1 MTSKIHNIPFVN
13 FAKQWKDEKKNI
25 INIISKVF
33 LDGQFVGGDEIDL
46 FQKNITKYTSTKY
59 AVATNSGTDALTL
72 GLSILGIRKGDEVIT
87 TPNSF
92 IASTASIIHIGAT
105 PKFVDVLDDQNMNPD
120 QIERQITKKTK
131 AIMPVHLT
139 GRVCQMDKILK
150 IAKKHNLYVIEDAAQ
165 AIGSKYKNKFAG
177 SFSDIACFSTHPLK
191 NLNASGDGGFL
202 VTNNKKYKNKA
213 SLLINHGIKNRNKVS
228 QFGYVSRMDTLQA
241 AILNFRLKN
250 LDNVIQKR
258 RENAYIYFNELKS
271 KNIFLPTENKNEF
284 NTYHTFVIQLDN
296 RDKLQN
302 YLSKKGINT
311 AIHYPIPIHKQKAY
325 KSYSSNNE
333 KYPNAEKQS
342 KKILSLPINQYL
354 LKKEIVAISKEV
366 NNFYK

>member
-1 MTSKIHNIPFVN
+1 MIPQFNLNKEYSFLENEIQKELKKVFFEKN
-13 FAKQWKDEKKNI
+13 FIGGENVTQIEKNI
-25 INIISKVF
+25 A
-33 LDGQFVGGDEIDL
+33 
-46 FQKNITKYTSTKY
+46 KYIGVNY
-59 AVATNSGTDALTL
+59 AASCNSGTDALYL
-72 GLSILGIRKGDEVIT
+72 ALNSIGIRKGDEVIT

-92 IASTASIIHIGAT
+92 IASTASIIHIGAI
-105 PKFVDVLDDQNMNPD
+105 PKFVDVLDDQNINPD

-150 IAKKHNLYVIEDAAQ
+150 IAKKHSLYIIEDAAQ
-165 AIGSKYKNKFAG
+165 AIGSKFKNKFAG

-202 VTNNKKYKNKA
+202 VTNNKKYRDKA
-213 SLLINHGIKNRNKVS
+213 SLLINHGIKNRNKIS
-228 QFGYVSRMDTLQA
+228 HFGYVSRMDTLQA

-258 RENAYIYFNELKS
+258 RENADIYFNELNQ
-271 KNIFLPTENKNEF
+271 KNILLPIENKNEF
-284 NTYHTFVIQLDN
+284 NTYHTFVIQSDN
-296 RDKLQN
+296 RDKLQK
-302 YLSKKGINT
+302 YLLKKGINT

-325 KSYSSNNE
+325 KSYSANNE

-366 NNFYK
+366 NNFYKFR